1 MCQYK
6 LYSLWFD
13 QIVDRNHDL
22 PHMMRVLLTI
32 SSQERYCLL
41 VSKYQSPYHLS
52 VHNAFSALHMY
63 KNVYIYSKEIR
74 RLVITSNN
82 APVMK

>member
-22 PHMMRVLLTI
+22 PHMMRVLITI

-41 VSKYQSPYHLS
+41 CLS
-52 VHNAFSALHMY
+52 VLFLWNRYTHFC
-63 KNVYIYSKEIR
+63 IYAKQKMHYVQINNM
-74 RLVITSNN
+74 VIDI
-82 APVMK
+82 